1 MKLLWVFTTAMMFYR
16 SAVSLESLH
25 GKVPINYVDKI
36 NRMLTPWPHGHIVNK
51 RGRGP
56 LAYATYKDGLTYDGH
71 HMTTISAKKESTI
84 QRYMMMRDSKI

>member
-1 MKLLWVFTTAMMFYR
+1 MMFYR